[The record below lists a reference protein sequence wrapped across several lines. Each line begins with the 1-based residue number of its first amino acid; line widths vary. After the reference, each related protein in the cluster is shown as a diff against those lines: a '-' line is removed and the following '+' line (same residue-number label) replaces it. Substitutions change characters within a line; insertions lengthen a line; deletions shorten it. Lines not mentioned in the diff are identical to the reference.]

1 MCLMIEEGV
10 PKNLGKLMGYFFAR
24 EDTRVIPTMQIKHIL
39 LERVRNAPERDDA
52 YYILI
57 SLIHVHDLPLLE
69 KVLDMI
75 SQHEIRGWDP
85 QLPTIFSALLVNF
98 RDTPPATQEI
108 KAAFFEKLRFL
119 LDRNN
124 VKNMFL
130 ENTFSLIIP
139 HLSLTEK

>member
-1 MCLMIEEGV
+1 MYLIIEEGV

-24 EDTRVIPTMQIKHIL
+24 EDTRMIPTMRIKYTL
-39 LERVRNAPERDDA
+39 LEKVRNAPERDDA
-52 YYILI
+52 YLILM
-57 SLIHVHDLPLLE
+57 SLIYVHDLPLLE

-98 RDTPPATQEI
+98 RDAPSATQEI
-108 KAAFFEKLRFL
+108 KAAFFDKLRFL
-119 LDRNN
+119 LGRNS
-124 VKNMFL
+124 MRDIFL
-130 ENTFSLIIP
+130 RNTFSLIIP